1 MSSSMEAKDG
11 GRELMELKR
20 ELKNLPMIIAVKGHP
35 NESRSKAV
43 ELAKHLRMHLRYSFI
58 DHQDIVSN
66 LQQSLPSSSDKP
78 AAASQLDDLCFKIIC
93 EVASTQLKM
102 EIRVVIS
109 APLRNPSHFDQLVKL
124 AESANASL
132 MVVQYQTQD
141 KKDDFPVR
149 ELVRLLVDTF
159 NVEELVEEMLH
170 ARALLKLKWHFH
182 ALKLYTDGKDERNLH
197 CKRCSENISGPSYRC
212 DECDKHD
219 FHKDNYHKHN
229 FHKTCA
235 ELASS
240 LDGLRENCPSFLKG
254 NKPNYKY
261 FSEKHRCESCKVSN
275 SDFSEDCHH
284 CLFQTN
290 MKLGHLPIVLRH
302 NSHAH
307 PLSLIIMPHAHNY
320 KYACCGCGELGEC
333 ISYRCFD
340 CNFNLHISCVLLQPV
355 LKSIRHIHPL
365 ALYYGLGEDDDYE
378 DSQCNICNND
388 RNPENWVYVCEECKW
403 VAHIAC
409 AI

>member
-1 MSSSMEAKDG
+1 MV
-11 GRELMELKR
+11 
-20 ELKNLPMIIAVKGHP
+20 IAVKGHP
-35 NESRSKAV
+35 NEAV
-43 ELAKHLRMHLRYSFI
+43 ELAKYLRYSFI
-58 DHQDIVSN
+58 NHQDIAVN
-66 LQQSLPSSSDKP
+66 LPSSSDKN
-78 AAASQLDDLCFKIIC
+78 AAASQLDDDLCFNIVC
-93 EVASTQLKM
+93 QVASTQLKM

-109 APLRNPSHFDQLVKL
+109 APLRNPSHFGQLVKL
-124 AESANASL
+124 AQSADASL
-132 MVVQYQTQD
+132 MVVQYQTLD

-149 ELVRLLVDTF
+149 ELVKLLVDTSEPF
-159 NVEELVEEMLH
+159 EVKKLVKQMLD
-170 ARALLKLKWHFH
+170 ARELLKLKWHFH
-182 ALKLYTDGKDERNLH
+182 ALKLYTDGKDKQNQNLH
-197 CKRCSENISGPSYRC
+197 CKRCPEDISGPSYQC
-212 DECDKHD
+212 VECD
-219 FHKDNYHKHN
+219 KHN
-229 FHKTCA
+229 FHKSCA

-240 LDGLRENCPSFLKG
+240 LDGLRENCPSYLKG

-261 FSEKHRCESCKVSN
+261 FSEQHRCESCKVSN
-275 SDFSEDCHH
+275 SDFSEHCHH

-320 KYACCGCGELGEC
+320 QYACCGCGELGEC

-365 ALYYGLGEDDDYE
+365 ALYYGLGEDDLDYE
-378 DSQCNICNND
+378 DSPCNICNNG
-388 RNPENWVYVCEECKW
+388 RNPDNWVYVCEECKW